1 MKQIEIKAR
10 GLSFEAWADGAEDAP
25 LLILLHGLPR
35 GKWEWHH
42 QVPKLAAAGFRVIAP
57 DLRGYCPGARPEGV
71 ESYRVNEYAQDIL
84 AMADKL
90 GWADRPF
97 HLMGTSIGAVIAWRI
112 AGENPQRILTL
123 ACINIPHPGT
133 FAEIAET
140 QVAEEQKEKFN
151 YINYSK
157 KPGNEPKM
165 FKATIKHMGLPEE
178 ETAPYVEAHSS
189 DEALRAVYHYY
200 RANVP
205 GVDISSPSR
214 LQSLSPV
221 VMPTLYIWP
230 PDAANVSRETA
241 EATAKYVEGPYR
253 FEVLEGAQNFALQ
266 KQPEIITQM
275 LLEHLA
281 EHARVG

>member
-10 GLSFEAWADGAEDAP
+10 GLTFEAWTDGAEDAP

-42 QVPKLAAAGFRVIAP
+42 QVPKLAEAGFRVIAP
-57 DLRGYCPGARPEGV
+57 DLRGYCPGARPEGE
-71 ESYRVNEYAQDIL
+71 ESYRVSEYTQDIL
-84 AMADKL
+84 AMADEL
-90 GWADRPF
+90 GGADRPF
-97 HLMGTSIGAVIAWRI
+97 HLMGTSIGSVIAWRI

-123 ACINIPHPGT
+123 ACINIPHPET
-133 FAEIAET
+133 FAEIAKT

-157 KPGNEPKM
+157 REEKARKM
-165 FKATIKHMGLPEE
+165 FDATIKHMGLSEE
-178 ETAPYVEAHSS
+178 ETAPYVKAHSS

-205 GVDISSPSR
+205 GVDTSSPSR
-214 LQSLSPV
+214 LKSLAPV
-221 VMPTLYIWP
+221 IMPTLFIWP
-230 PDAANVSRETA
+230 PDAGNVSRETA
-241 EATAKYVEGPYR
+241 EACANYVEGPYR
-253 FEVLEGAQNFALQ
+253 FEVLAGAQNFALQ

-281 EHARVG
+281 EHANL